1 MTTPSVVSYDA
12 PPRGATVV
20 GAAAAALRAVR
31 PQHTVHDAKRLI
43 GRTADDPVVL
53 AEAAHLPFA
62 VVPDARG
69 FAAVAL
75 PHAGGGAPPPPVTP
89 EAVGAALLRHLK
101 AAAERSKPLRHALG
115 FRFGSATIS
124 VPVAFST
131 RQRAAT
137 LAAGRAA
144 GFRLVR
150 LLDEPVA
157 AALAYGLT
165 RADKERTVLVYD
177 MGGGTLDVAIL
188 RLELASRTFLVMAAA
203 GDPHLGGE
211 DFDRAL
217 AVRQPRCGAVR
228 WLRTSTADVFFLV
241 PSTQAWAREAA
252 PDRVGDPADGGAAAA
267 LLVACEAAKRAL
279 GTGAAAALALPRG
292 GELTLT
298 RAAADAAV
306 TPLLERALQP
316 GDAALREAGLGAD
329 DVDDVVLVGGATR
342 LQALRER
349 VGEAFHGRALHTE
362 VDPDTAIAVGAA
374 RAYNC

>member
-1 MTTPSVVSYDA
+1 MTTPSVVSYAA

-31 PQHTVHDAKRLI
+31 PRHTVHDAKRLI
-43 GRTADDPVVL
+43 GRLADDPVVL

-69 FAAVAL
+69 FAAIAL
-75 PHAGGGAPPPPVTP
+75 PSDGAATPPISP

-101 AAAERSKPLRHALG
+101 ASAERSKPLRHAMG

-124 VPVAFST
+124 VPVGFST
-131 RQRAAT
+131 RQRSAT

-165 RADKERTVLVYD
+165 QADKERTVLVYD

-217 AVRQPRCGAVR
+217 AVRALNAVLLLGCSD
-228 WLRTSTADVFFLV
+228 LRFDRLGRVMRRRMGL
-241 PSTQAWAREAA
+241 AR
-252 PDRVGDPADGGAAAA
+252 PTTR
-267 LLVACEAAKRAL
+267 
-279 GTGAAAALALPRG
+279 
-292 GELTLT
+292 T
-298 RAAADAAV
+298 RARRC
-306 TPLLERALQP
+306 LLRARLRSARW
-316 GDAALREAGLGAD
+316 GRGALRS
-329 DVDDVVLVGGATR
+329 
-342 LQALRER
+342 
-349 VGEAFHGRALHTE
+349 
-362 VDPDTAIAVGAA
+362 
-374 RAYNC
+374 